1 MTACSRSL
9 LLAAL
14 ALVATGCGDA
24 VDPVAPVDGTPDVSI
39 ADVVAPLPDG
49 DISTA
54 ADSADAAEDILDEE
68 VLYVGYLCE
77 RDDECSTGYCY
88 GVATPQGAFEPA
100 ECQIG
105 CLQLNDFRRYC
116 DSDRDCCSGRCC
128 LDCGAKEGLCVLAL
142 PSGTEG

>member
-1 MTACSRSL
+1 MTASSRSF
-9 LLAAL
+9 LLAAMAL
-14 ALVATGCGDA
+14 AAAGCGDA
-24 VDPVAPVDGTPDVSI
+24 GEPSGAPDTTPDASV
-39 ADVVAPLPDG
+39 ADVVAPLPD
-49 DISTA
+49 
-54 ADSADAAEDILDEE
+54 ADAAVSADGATDVEDEE

-142 PSGTEG
+142 PSGTEN

>member
-1 MTACSRSL
+1 MIAYSRSL

-14 ALVATGCGDA
+14 ALVAAGCGDA
-24 VDPVAPVDGTPDVSI
+24 GDPATPVDGAPDAGI
-39 ADVVAPLPDG
+39 TDTAGPLPDADVVGG
-49 DISTA
+49 DA
-54 ADSADAAEDILDEE
+54 VDAAVDTVDEE
-68 VLYVGYLCE
+68 ILYVGYLCE
-77 RDDECSTGYCY
+77 RDEECSTGYCY
-88 GVATPQGAFEPA
+88 GVSTPQGAFEPP
-100 ECQIG
+100 ECQVG